1 MLFHA
6 ASSEIKVLNDWSFR
20 HYEARLWDQSWRWIL
35 VLTSSHIRNK
45 PSKVDCWWR
54 RLLPAHYGFLIH
66 CLGGLTWRKNPSLYN
81 RLNHDLD
88 GQVRRLYVMRADEEN
103 PMARLDQESIRLL
116 VFGLRWIP
124 GIAAW

>member
-1 MLFHA
+1 MLSMGCTFILGPLLFVHEGSA
-6 ASSEIKVLNDWSFR
+6 GGGGPLREIDYVIF
-20 HYEARLWDQSWRWIL
+20 Y
-35 VLTSSHIRNK
+35 TSSHIRNK

-66 CLGGLTWRKNPSLYN
+66 CLGGLTWGKNPSLYN

-103 PMARLDQESIRLL
+103 PMARLHLDMRAES
-116 VFGLRWIP
+116 
-124 GIAAW
+124 